1 MVKHI
6 MFCDACK
13 KYTMQSRCP
22 VCGKKTVEAKP
33 PKFSIQDRYG
43 KYRREAKRKMLMEAG
58 LL

>member
-1 MVKHI
+1 MGKHI
-6 MFCDACK
+6 MVCK
-13 KYTMQSRCP
+13 KCKVYTMKDKCP
-22 VCGKKTVEAKP
+22 ICGETTVEAKP